1 MSRPARVP
9 KCDAGF
15 SFIEVCI
22 ALILLAITLSVVTQL
37 FVVSLSAQDGARVQS
52 MTSMLA
58 TQKLEELRAL
68 VWTVDQDGQPLSD
81 RTTDLSVVPATAG
94 GSGLSASPVNA
105 LDVNTPR
112 FVDFL
117 DARGMWAGTG
127 PAPPARARYIRRWCI
142 QPLPEDPSDTVVLQ
156 VLVTTVAA
164 DRHATAPRHR
174 LANDALVVT
183 VRTRKG
189 H

>member
-1 MSRPARVP
+1 MASRSRAPDP
-9 KCDAGF
+9 ESGF

-22 ALILLAITLSVVTQL
+22 ALILLAIALSVVAQL
-37 FVVSLSAQDGARVQS
+37 FAVSLSAQDGARVQS
-52 MTSMLA
+52 MTTTLA
-58 TQKLEELRAL
+58 SQKMEELRAL

-94 GSGLSASPVNA
+94 GSGLAASPVNS

-112 FVDFL
+112 YVDFL
-117 DARGMWAGTG
+117 DAQGMWVGTG
-127 PAPPARARYIRRWCI
+127 ASPPPRARYIRRWCI
-142 QPLPEDPSDTVVLQ
+142 QPLPEDPADTVVLQ
-156 VLVTTVAA
+156 VLVTTVVA

-174 LANDALVVT
+174 LANDALIVT
-183 VRTRKG
+183 MRARKE